1 MIAEREDINRVIKK
15 ISSMLSLNLFNIKLP
30 ALLKRWRAEPA
41 IIPECQQK
49 LIGERSADIYYYMYL

>member
-1 MIAEREDINRVIKK
+1 VIAEREDINRVNKK

-30 ALLKRWRAEPA
+30 ALLKRWRAEPS

>member
-1 MIAEREDINRVIKK
+1 MIAEREDIKRVIRK

-30 ALLKRWRAEPA
+30 VLLKRWRAKPS

-49 LIGERSADIYYYMYL
+49 LIGERSADI